1 MTHIRNDTATEFMA
15 SGSESRRLAAL
26 LGASIA
32 VTVAAPWS
40 GMGALRTD
48 VTRYARRQRA
58 LGMSPEL
65 VMVRL
70 RSICRPS
77 MQPGL
82 VGPHRAWVAF
92 VLNRIVSWA
101 THM

>member
-1 MTHIRNDTATEFMA
+1 MTHIRNDTATEFTA

-26 LGASIA
+26 LGARIA
-32 VTVAAPWS
+32 VTVSAPWS
-40 GMGALRTD
+40 GTDALRTD
-48 VTRYARRQRA
+48 VKGYVRRQRA

-77 MQPGL
+77 MQAGL
-82 VGPHRAWVAF
+82 VGPHRAWVTF

-101 THM
+101 IHM